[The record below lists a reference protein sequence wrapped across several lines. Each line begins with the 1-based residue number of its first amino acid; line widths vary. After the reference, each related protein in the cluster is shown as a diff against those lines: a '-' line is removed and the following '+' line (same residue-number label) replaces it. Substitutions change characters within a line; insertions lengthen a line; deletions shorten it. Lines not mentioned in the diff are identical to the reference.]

1 LIRDFYYDIHALL
14 GLSTKGKREVGD
26 SLKNGDITYFVAEPT
41 NEYDHRAIKVYTFD
55 GKMIGYVEKAS
66 PAQIYLF
73 EADLTLVHRFSLCFD
88 SKVESIGS
96 WLKT

>member
-1 LIRDFYYDIHALL
+1 MIYMHCWVSAP
-14 GLSTKGKREVGD
+14 KGKREVGD